1 MKKAI
6 VILVTILLAVFFCCQ
21 LMAATIQK
29 SIVPAEAAWMIHFD
43 LEKFSS
49 TQIGEYLL
57 SEEGSSGLKKKNAQ
71 FRKKYQIDLLKDID
85 GITVFG
91 LGAGE
96 EKLVASL
103 RGNFNKN
110 YLLGLLA
117 EEDSHREIPYGKY
130 TIHNWDSDEYG
141 VFADENLV
149 LMGPDE
155 DALKLAL
162 DVIAGKKANISS
174 SPMNDYLKEIPS
186 DAFFSAFVND
196 ISSLAK
202 GASKVFIIKKTE
214 SASFSLMEK
223 GENLNLRLNFSAK
236 TLEDAKNMENVI
248 RGLIALVNMQLDEKK
263 MGIQVPEDMKIET
276 EGKKVRMEMNY
287 PTKALLDKVG
297 DKIKIRDFEML
308 ARFKCVY

>member
-29 SIVPAEAAWMIHFD
+29 SIIPAEAAWMIHFD
-43 LEKFSS
+43 LEKFTS
-49 TQIGEYLL
+49 TQIGEHLL

-85 GITVFG
+85 GLTVFG
-91 LGAGE
+91 FGADE
-96 EKLVASL
+96 EQIVACL
-103 RGNFNKN
+103 RGNFNQN

-141 VFADENLV
+141 VFADEHLA
-149 LMGPDE
+149 LIGPDE
-155 DALKLAL
+155 DALKLTL
-162 DVIAGKKANISS
+162 DVIAGKKENISS
-174 SPMNDYLKEIPS
+174 SPMNAYLKEIPS
-186 DAFFSAFVND
+186 DAFFSALVND

-236 TLEDAKNMENVI
+236 TLEDAKNMESVI
-248 RGLIALVNMQLDEKK
+248 RGLIALVNMQLEERKT
-263 MGIQVPEDMKIET
+263 GIKVPEDIKIDT

-287 PTKALLDKVG
+287 PSKVLL
-297 DKIKIRDFEML
+297 EMVSGKMKFKDLNLL
-308 ARFKCVY
+308 ARFNYLP